1 MDETPYQRSRAVKNE
16 NQPTGTRWTRNG
28 SPERFLFQNHE
39 ISQVKSRGKRL
50 KNAAIAER
58 SAERT
63 FYENRTDQAGKTTD
77 IWFDKKTPTIYICT
91 HNTDL
96 KNRLTAYAEQYPD
109 QCKLT
114 EDDVVIGCKSFE
126 IAKGRLSFRLTA
138 PYSEERRRAASIFA
152 KANNSFLEK

>member
-63 FYENRTDQAGKTTD
+63 FYENSTDQAGK
-77 IWFDKKTPTIYICT
+77 
-91 HNTDL
+91 N
-96 KNRLTAYAEQYPD
+96 NRHL
-109 QCKLT
+109 
-114 EDDVVIGCKSFE
+114 V
-126 IAKGRLSFRLTA
+126 
-138 PYSEERRRAASIFA
+138 
-152 KANNSFLEK
+152 